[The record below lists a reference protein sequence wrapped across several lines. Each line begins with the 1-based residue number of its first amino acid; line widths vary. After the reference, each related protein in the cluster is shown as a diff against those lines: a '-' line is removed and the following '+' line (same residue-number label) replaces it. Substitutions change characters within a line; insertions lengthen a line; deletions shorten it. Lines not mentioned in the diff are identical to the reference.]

1 MERPPI
7 LLIHGFGADG
17 TMWDATGWTG
27 ALDEAGLTYTRH
39 DLPGHGAAAKPHEPE
54 AYETPQLVA
63 GLLAALGDEPADII
77 GYSLGAELG
86 LELALA
92 HPDRVRRLVF
102 GGIGTRKPFVEA
114 DTQALWEA
122 AAAGEDP
129 PRSGAWEVWSRVCAN
144 PGSDPVALAAMMA
157 GVGRGDRL
165 ADPSQFA
172 GPALLFAGTEDPVAA
187 GADELAASMPDCELL
202 WLDGRHH
209 LNALP
214 ARAAKQAAV
223 ELLSRPATLQ
233 A

>member
-39 DLPGHGAAAKPHEPE
+39 DLPGHGAAAKPHEPD
-54 AYETPQLVA
+54 AYEKPALLA
-63 GLLAALGDEPADII
+63 GLLAALGDEPADVI
-77 GYSLGAELG
+77 GYSLGAELA

-92 HPDRVRRLVF
+92 HPGRVRRLVF
-102 GGIGTRKPFVEA
+102 GGIGTTSPFTPEE
-114 DTQALWEA
+114 TQALWEA

-129 PRSGAWEVWSRVCAN
+129 PPSGPRSVWSRVSAA

-157 GVGRGDRL
+157 GVARGDRFV
-165 ADPSQFA
+165 DPSRFA

-187 GADELAASMPDCELL
+187 GADELAASLPDCALL
-202 WLDGRHH
+202 WLDGRDH
-209 LNALP
+209 LTALP

-223 ELLSRPATLQ
+223 ELLGGPATL
-233 A
+233 